1 MVLSRASSDAVGA
14 PAPPPVDRRAD
25 RRGEGAALRL
35 ILAVAALVSFSLA
48 GVTISDGLH
57 PLALLASLLPLQ
69 LAALLWVLRR

>member
-1 MVLSRASSDAVGA
+1 
-14 PAPPPVDRRAD
+14 
-25 RRGEGAALRL
+25 LRL
-35 ILAVAALVSFSLA
+35 ILAVAGLVSFSLA

>member
-1 MVLSRASSDAVGA
+1 
-14 PAPPPVDRRAD
+14 
-25 RRGEGAALRL
+25 LRL
-35 ILAVAALVSFSLA
+35 ILAVAALVSFSLT

>member
-1 MVLSRASSDAVGA
+1 MVLSRASSDVAGPLA
-14 PAPPPVDRRAD
+14 RPPVDRRSE
-25 RRGEGAALRL
+25 RPSLRL
-35 ILAVAALVSFSLA
+35 ILAVAGLVSFSLA